1 LLTIISSTFQYA
13 EKDFVRKHNMDDT
26 QLAQQMWDNVSS
38 NNKMGVYSLIVG
50 SNADVNL
57 TYGQTSFNSA
67 LTLGKALLLQEQPT
81 SPSNG
86 SSRCFDRGALEKIS
100 PRGSLSPA
108 STSARVDELDGCVK
122 GLSLLHLACCVA
134 DIGMVEL
141 LLQYGASVNSTDS
154 RGRTPLHHSILK
166 GRRVFAKLLL
176 SRYTKCLYR
185 RTAFCWMIYSVFMC
199 GGF

>member
-1 LLTIISSTFQYA
+1 
-13 EKDFVRKHNMDDT
+13 MDET
-26 QLAQQMWDNVSS
+26 QLAQQMWDHVSS
-38 NNKMGVYSLIVG
+38 NKKMEVYSLIVR

-67 LTLGKALLLQEQPT
+67 LTLGKALLLQEQPS

-86 SSRCFDRGALEKIS
+86 SFDHGTHEKIS

-108 STSARVDELDGCVK
+108 STSARTDELDGCAE
-122 GLSLLHLACCVA
+122 GLSLLHLACRVA

-166 GRRVFAKLLL
+166 GRRVHAKLLL
-176 SRYTKCLYR
+176 SRYR
-185 RTAFCWMIYSVFMC
+185 S
-199 GGF
+199 